1 MIEKIL
7 KRLGE
12 KDPSDCKCPVINT
25 ICPYRSKNFE
35 CAYTRLQRAVMMF
48 DCAFK

>member
-7 KRLGE
+7 KRVGE
-12 KDPSDCKCPVINT
+12 DPNDRKCPVINT
-25 ICPYRSKNFE
+25 ICPYRSKNE